1 MLWCSLVFRRPG
13 IVGDAAGRLSGDG
26 DVVVG
31 FLVVAEVGGAVQR
44 MALCVCLGSKQG
56 GGSGSV
62 MVLGVRHVVRISLP
76 WGEGSIKGWR
86 ANGEATGEQ
95 AAPTQ
100 DRAKRESAASAIPHS
115 LSGSCGFATRDG
127 LRDGAGVESQQPCLG
142 SDVLCVGCFL
152 CR

>member
-1 MLWCSLVFRRPG
+1 MKWYEKGLLCCGVLWCGASLG
-13 IVGDAAGRLSGDG
+13 LGDAAGRLSGDG
-26 DVVVG
+26 SAAVG
-31 FLVVAEVGGAVQR
+31 FRVAAEVGGVVQK

-76 WGEGSIKGWR
+76 WGEDSIKGR
-86 ANGEATGEQ
+86 HANGEATGEQ

-115 LSGSCGFATRDG
+115 LSGSCGFAIRDG
-127 LRDGAGVESQQPCLG
+127 LRDGHW
-142 SDVLCVGCFL
+142 
-152 CR
+152 R